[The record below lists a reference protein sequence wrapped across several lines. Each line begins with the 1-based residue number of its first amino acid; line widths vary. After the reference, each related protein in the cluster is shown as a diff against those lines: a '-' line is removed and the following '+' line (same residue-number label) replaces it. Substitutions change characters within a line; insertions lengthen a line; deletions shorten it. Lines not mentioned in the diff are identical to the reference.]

1 MIWGAI
7 GPRRIYGDTGIYH
20 PLEWGFLVGA
30 LLPIPFYLLTKR
42 FPGSWVRY
50 IHVPLLLNGV
60 LYYCPYNISYV
71 WPTVL
76 VGFAFNYYIKHRYTR
91 WWQKYAYVLTSS
103 FMAGIAIAAI
113 VIFFA
118 VEYHQVQLNWWG
130 NTVSYAGCDDKA
142 CTLKE
147 IPASGHF

>member
-7 GPRRIYGDTGIYH
+7 GPRRIYGDGGIYH

-50 IHVPLLLNGV
+50 IHIPLLLNGV

-71 WPTVL
+71 WPAVL
-76 VGFAFNYYIKHRYTR
+76 VGFAFNHYIKQRYTR

-103 FMAGIAIAAI
+103 FSAGIAIAGV

-118 VEYHQVQLNWWG
+118 VEYHPVALNWWG
-130 NTVSYAGCDDKA
+130 NTVSYAGCDGRG
-142 CTLKE
+142 CTLGE